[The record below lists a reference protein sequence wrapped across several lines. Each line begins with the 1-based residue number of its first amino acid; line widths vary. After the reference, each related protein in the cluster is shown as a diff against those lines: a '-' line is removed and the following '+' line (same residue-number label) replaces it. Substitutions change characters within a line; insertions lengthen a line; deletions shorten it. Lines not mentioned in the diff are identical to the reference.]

1 MHRYQPVLQR
11 QHNHLLSGLPHIPSV
26 ALEIRQPQPLIP
38 LEIGSLFGRHKHQVA
53 VRLSLVLLSMEVTGL
68 LLTLVPMPL
77 SLLERRERIVLKN
90 TLEQGASTSKSMQ
103 GYRGLFRFR
112 SSSRHLLRSAI
123 IQRENH
129 RGGTMSQPPTYPNGQ
144 QPPPNN
150 QPGFYNQPTSQYRQP
165 GPYQS
170 PPLPHTRLL
179 AWIRRPSRSRLIV
192 LGILLPFCILTCCIA
207 TGVSALSGS
216 QHTQTP
222 TSQQVTPTDTPTQ
235 DTSLLALTPTDTP
248 TDTPIPTDTPTPTPT
263 PIATPTPKPAVIVTP
278 TPRPQPTATHCV
290 GVNNNPWCYDFNP
303 GKYIT
308 YPPSGFCSYD
318 PGDGYVVEC
327 QDTTYSQSGG
337 ESGACSSHGGVMRP
351 LYSH

>member
-1 MHRYQPVLQR
+1 
-11 QHNHLLSGLPHIPSV
+11 
-26 ALEIRQPQPLIP
+26 
-38 LEIGSLFGRHKHQVA
+38 
-53 VRLSLVLLSMEVTGL
+53 
-68 LLTLVPMPL
+68 
-77 SLLERRERIVLKN
+77 
-90 TLEQGASTSKSMQ
+90 
-103 GYRGLFRFR
+103 
-112 SSSRHLLRSAI
+112 
-123 IQRENH
+123 
-129 RGGTMSQPPTYPNGQ
+129 MSQPPNNSNWQ
-144 QPPPNN
+144 RLPPNN

-165 GPYQS
+165 GPNQQV

-179 AWIRRPSRSRLIV
+179 AWVRRPSRSRLIV
-192 LGILLPFCILTCCIA
+192 LGFLLPFCILSCCIA

-222 TSQQVTPTDTPTQ
+222 TSQLVTPTDTPTQ

-308 YPPSGFCSYD
+308 YPPSGFCSYFNCIATFYAPDD